1 MTSHDP
7 EKDELTVRLPDE
19 LPVLTPSVSRILL
32 DILVELT
39 EVEPLD
45 GPTDKEPHDC

>member
-7 EKDELTVRLPDE
+7 AKYGLTVRLPDE
-19 LPVLTPSVSRILL
+19 LPVLTPNVSRILL
-32 DILVELT
+32 EILVDLT

-45 GPTDKEPHDC
+45 WPTDKEPHDC